1 MTQIEIQ
8 EILKKQKD
16 YFETGATLPIKAR
29 IEALKKIHAY
39 IKAHEKEITDAL
51 TADLGKSALEGFMCE
66 AGLVLGEI
74 SYMLKNIRK
83 FARDEGRATPITNF
97 AAKSFVKKSPRGAVL
112 IMSPWN
118 YPFLLTMD
126 PLVDALAAGNTVVVK
141 PSAYSANTSRVI
153 AELIEKCFA
162 PEYVAVVTGGRAE
175 NQCLLEQKFDYIF
188 FTGSQ
193 AVGREVLRKAA
204 ENLVPVTLELGG
216 KSPCIVD
223 KSANLKL
230 AATRIVWGKYLN
242 CGQTCVAPDYI
253 LCHESVKD
261 KLVEELK
268 KQIILQFGNDPLN
281 NPTYGKIINQ
291 KHFERLCNLIVKSK
305 LVCGGKSDAAKL
317 KIEPTVMTNVTW
329 DDAVMGQEI
338 FGPVLPIL
346 TYKTDEEM
354 MNIVNSRSKPLALYL
369 FTSNK
374 KLEKTVLSRCQFGG
388 GCINDTI
395 VHLAT
400 NNMGFGGVGESG
412 MGAYHGKVGFDTFSH
427 KKSIVDKKTWI
438 DVNMRYQPYTG
449 FKEFLLRMFLR

>member
-1 MTQIEIQ
+1 MTQTEIQ
-8 EILKKQKD
+8 EILKKQKE
-16 YFETGATLPIKAR
+16 YFATGATLPVKAR
-29 IEALKKIHAY
+29 IDALKKIHAY

-83 FARDEGRATPITNF
+83 FVRDERRVTPITNF

-112 IMSPWN
+112 VMSPWN

-126 PLVDALAAGNTVVVK
+126 PVVDALAAGNTVVVK

-153 AELIEKCFA
+153 AELIQNCFA
-162 PEYVAVVTGGRAE
+162 PEYGAVVTGGRAE

-223 KSANLKL
+223 KTAKISL

-253 LCHESVKD
+253 LCHEAVKD
-261 KLVEELK
+261 ELIAALK
-268 KQIILQFGNDPLN
+268 KQIVAQFGNDPLN

-291 KHFERLCNLIVKSK
+291 KHFERLCCLINQNKV
-305 LVCGGKSDAAKL
+305 VCGGKSDASKF
-317 KIEPTVMTNVTW
+317 KIEPTVMANVTW

-338 FGPVLPIL
+338 FGPILPII

-354 MNIVNSRSKPLALYL
+354 LSIVNGRDKPLALYL

-374 KLEKTVLSRCQFGG
+374 KLEKTVLSRCSFGG
-388 GCINDTI
+388 GCINDAI

-449 FKEFLLRMFLR
+449 FKEFLLRMFLK

>member
-1 MTQIEIQ
+1 MTQDEIQ
-8 EILKKQKD
+8 KIIKNQRD
-16 YFETGATLPIKAR
+16 YFNTGATLPVKFR
-29 IEALKKIHAY
+29 IEALKKLQSY
-39 IKAHEKEITDAL
+39 IKYNEKEITDAL

-66 AGLVLGEI
+66 AGLVLSEI

-83 FARDEGRATPITNF
+83 YARDEKKVTCITNF
-97 AAKSFVKKSPRGAVL
+97 AASSFVKKSPYGVAL

-118 YPFLLTMD
+118 YPFLLTLD
-126 PLVDALAAGNTVVVK
+126 PLVDALAAGNTAVVK

-153 AELIEKCFA
+153 EKMISTCFD

-175 NQCLLEQKFDYIF
+175 NQCLLEQKFDFIF

-193 AVGREVLRKAA
+193 AVGREVMKKAA
-204 ENLVPVTLELGG
+204 ENLTPVALELGG

-223 KSANLKL
+223 RSAKIPL

-253 LCHESVKD
+253 LCHEAAKD
-261 KLVEELK
+261 ELLAALK
-268 KQIILQFGNDPLN
+268 KQIETQFGTDPLN

-291 KHFERLCNLIVKSK
+291 KHFERICGLIDSGKV
-305 LVCGGKSDAAKL
+305 VCGGKSDAATL
-317 KIEPTVMTNVTW
+317 KIEPTVMADVTW

-338 FGPVLPIL
+338 FGPVLPVL
-346 TYKTDEEM
+346 TYKTTEEM
-354 MNIVNSRSKPLALYL
+354 MNIVNSHSKPLALYL
-369 FTSNK
+369 FARDK
-374 KLEKTVLSRCQFGG
+374 KLEKKVLSECSFGG

-438 DVNMRYQPYTG
+438 DVIMRYQPYTG
-449 FKEFLLRMFLR
+449 FKEFLLRLFLK

>member
-1 MTQIEIQ
+1 M
-8 EILKKQKD
+8 
-16 YFETGATLPIKAR
+16 
-29 IEALKKIHAY
+29 
-39 IKAHEKEITDAL
+39 
-51 TADLGKSALEGFMCE
+51 
-66 AGLVLGEI
+66 
-74 SYMLKNIRK
+74 
-83 FARDEGRATPITNF
+83 
-97 AAKSFVKKSPRGAVL
+97 
-112 IMSPWN
+112 
-118 YPFLLTMD
+118 
-126 PLVDALAAGNTVVVK
+126 
-141 PSAYSANTSRVI
+141 
-153 AELIEKCFA
+153 
-162 PEYVAVVTGGRAE
+162 
-175 NQCLLEQKFDYIF
+175 
-188 FTGSQ
+188 
-193 AVGREVLRKAA
+193 
-204 ENLVPVTLELGG
+204 
-216 KSPCIVD
+216 
-223 KSANLKL
+223 
-230 AATRIVWGKYLN
+230 
-242 CGQTCVAPDYI
+242 
-253 LCHESVKD
+253 CHESVKEE
-261 KLVEELK
+261 LVEELK
-268 KQIILQFGNDPLN
+268 KQIIAQFGNDPLN

-329 DDAVMGQEI
+329 DDAIMGQEI

-449 FKEFLLRMFLR
+449 FKEFLLRMFLK

>member
-1 MTQIEIQ
+1 MTQTEIQ

-83 FARDEGRATPITNF
+83 FARDESRATPITNF

-153 AELIEKCFA
+153 AELIKNCFA

-230 AATRIVWGKYLN
+230 AATRIVWGKFLN
-242 CGQTCVAPDYI
+242 CGQTCVAPDYL

-268 KQIILQFGNDPLN
+268 RQIILQFGNDPLN

-374 KLEKTVLSRCQFGG
+374 KLEKTVLSCCQFGG

-449 FKEFLLRMFLR
+449 FKEFLLRMFLK